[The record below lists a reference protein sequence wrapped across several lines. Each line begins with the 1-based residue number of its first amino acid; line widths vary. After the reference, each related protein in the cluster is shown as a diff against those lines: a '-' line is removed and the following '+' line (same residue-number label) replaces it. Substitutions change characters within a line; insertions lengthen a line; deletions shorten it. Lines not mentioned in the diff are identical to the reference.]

1 MIFFV
6 HIEGFPRKCC
16 VSSLIFLVLLWL
28 FTLSLTKW
36 IVEIGVLFPTFMS
49 FTIEIDWIK
58 TDKHRYC
65 PYLYSPCCHILL
77 FRVCH
82 ILVSVSY
89 CISVSNPC
97 PLFIGYCIYQ

>member
-58 TDKHRYC
+58 TDNIDTAHIYI
-65 PYLYSPCCHILL
+65 PHVAISYFLGFVIFSYLCRIVSLS
-77 FRVCH
+77 R
-82 ILVSVSY
+82 ILVHYS
-89 CISVSNPC
+89 
-97 PLFIGYCIYQ
+97 